1 MSRSEHIVGRLQND
15 SLAVNL
21 RKLCRFGLR
30 TLGRGGSL
38 LGSYAVLPLDHR
50 AVVSATDPNF
60 VYNEVLERIAAQDD
74 LYDDLIR
81 RMKTPMALATKVI
94 ERTPANGKQ
103 PSWNNNY
110 FQGNDASAAWAMT
123 AITRPARIIEIG
135 SGNSTKF
142 FRHSIDYNAI
152 DTRLICIDPAPRTE
166 ISSIADEI
174 HYKPVQE
181 VSPDVFSALKPGDI
195 LFFDGSHLVVQ
206 GSDTQ
211 FVFLEIL
218 PRLPKGVLVH
228 IHDIN
233 LPYEYRP
240 FYRSRLYGEQYML
253 AALLVF
259 APDWKPIFPVY
270 WLEQTR
276 RLAVADNPGASF
288 WITNDPE
295 FLISRLSVPSDDR

>member
-1 MSRSEHIVGRLQND
+1 MSLTGHIVGRLQND
-15 SLAVNL
+15 AVAANL
-21 RKLCRFGLR
+21 RTLCRFGLR
-30 TLGRGGSL
+30 ALGKGGSQ

-60 VYNEVLERIAAQDD
+60 VYKEVLERIRAQDY

-81 RMKTPMALATKVI
+81 RMKEPMALATRAI
-94 ERTPANGKQ
+94 QRTAADGKQ
-103 PSWNNNY
+103 PFWNNTY
-110 FQGNDASAAWAMT
+110 FQGNDASTSWAMS
-123 AITRPARIIEIG
+123 AITRPARIVEIG

-142 FRHSIDYNAI
+142 FRHSIEYNAI

-166 ISSIADEI
+166 ISAIADEI

-181 VSPDVFSALKPGDI
+181 VSRDVFSALKPGDI

-233 LPYEYRP
+233 LPYEYRQ
-240 FYRSRLYGEQYML
+240 FYRSRFYGEQYML

-259 APDWKPIFPVY
+259 APDWKPVFPVY

-276 RLAVADNPGASF
+276 RLAVVDQPGASF
-288 WITNDPE
+288 WITNDLE
-295 FLISRLSVPSDDR
+295 FLIGRLSASNH